1 MLFRSDD
8 ELLDTIDGYT
18 DFDELGRAMM
28 EQDGVRQTGFG
39 LVRRLSKPFPEPEV
53 GQTMM

>member
-1 MLFRSDD
+1 
-8 ELLDTIDGYT
+8 
-18 DFDELGRAMM
+18 M